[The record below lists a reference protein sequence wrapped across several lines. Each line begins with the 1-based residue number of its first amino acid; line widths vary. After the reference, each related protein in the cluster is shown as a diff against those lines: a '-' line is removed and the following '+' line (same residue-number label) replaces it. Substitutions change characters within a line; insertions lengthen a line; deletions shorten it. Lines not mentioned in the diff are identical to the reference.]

1 MHEHKNVD
9 VVKDVYR
16 AFHENNFY
24 VFLDCLDENVKWFA
38 IGPPHQIPTAGTRY
52 GVEQVEQYFSLL
64 SESGEL
70 QRLKPVEFISDDD
83 KVVVIG
89 EQEYEVSKTGSI
101 IRSPWA
107 HVFTV
112 QRGRITEFR
121 AFYDTAAAAEA
132 MDSVIAAQHRRET
145 VSQYRVP
152 SIF

>member
-1 MHEHKNVD
+1 MHEPKNVD
-9 VVKDVYR
+9 LVKDVYR
-16 AFHENNFY
+16 AFQENNFY

-64 SESGEL
+64 SDSGEL
-70 QRLKPVEFISDDD
+70 QKLKPVEFISEDD

-89 EQEYEVSKTGSI
+89 EQEYLVSKTGSI

-112 QRGRITEFR
+112 RRGRITEFR
-121 AFYDTAAAAEA
+121 AFYDTAAAVDALDTVLSA
-132 MDSVIAAQHRRET
+132 RHRREPFSQPR
-145 VSQYRVP
+145 VSR
-152 SIF
+152 IF